1 MRSPK
6 PRLMIFLTALALAA
20 AAAAADVGPT
30 YLIRNCRLVPVAGP
44 PVAKGAIV
52 IRDGL
57 IEAVGPVEKIIV
69 PPDAEVIEAEGL
81 VAYPGLVVAHTNLF
95 IEAPPAA
102 AGDAR
107 AAGFVM
113 PGQTATPQE
122 DRFPPGPGQ
131 LVLSQLKFRKASLES
146 WHKAGVTTVLVA
158 PNRGIFQGQSV
169 LLNLNGEA
177 LEPMVLRQPLALHI
191 NFTVDR
197 RAYPSSLMGT
207 IAYLRQSFLD
217 AGYYAAHQAQFDKL
231 RRGLK
236 RPAYDPF
243 LEALVP
249 FVRDRRPVVFQ
260 TNNQEDV
267 KHALKIIAEFKLN
280 GWLSGANEA
289 WRVAPELKASK
300 VPLLVTLDLRPPT
313 GSQFVSQG
321 EELKKK
327 AEAEI
332 YPANAANLVK
342 AGVPFA
348 LTALGLAD
356 GAAFTANALA
366 AVKAGLPKDKALEA
380 LTLIA
385 ARTLGVDRELGTLEP
400 GKIANVILTKGELFE
415 EKTAVDRVFADGVMF
430 KY

>member
-6 PRLMIFLTALALAA
+6 PRLILFLTALALAA
-20 AAAAADVGPT
+20 VTAAADVGPT

-57 IEAVGPVEKIIV
+57 IEAVGPVEKVAV
-69 PPDAEVIEAEGL
+69 PPDAEIIEAEGL

-95 IEAPPAA
+95 IETPPAA
-102 AGDAR
+102 AEGRPAQ
-107 AAGFVM
+107 FVG
-113 PGQTATPQE
+113 PGQTAAPQE

-131 LVLSQLKFRKASLES
+131 LVFSQLKFSRASLES
-146 WHKAGVTTVLVA
+146 WHKAGVTTVLVV

-191 NFTVDR
+191 NFTVNR
-197 RAYPSSLMGT
+197 GTYPSSLMGT

-217 AGYYAAHQAQFDKL
+217 AGHYAAHQAQFDKL

-260 TNNQEDV
+260 SNNQEDV

-289 WRVAPELKASK
+289 WRVAAELKAAK
-300 VPLLVTLDLRPPT
+300 VPLLVTLNFLPPT
-313 GSQFVSQG
+313 GSQYVTQG

-348 LTALGLAD
+348 LTALGLTD
-356 GAAFTANALA
+356 GAAFTKNALA

-415 EKTAVDRVFADGVMF
+415 EKATVDRVFADGVMF

>member
-1 MRSPK
+1 MRSLKSRPI
-6 PRLMIFLTALALAA
+6 LILAALTLAA
-20 AAAAADVGPT
+20 ATAAADVGPT
-30 YLIRNCRLVPVAGP
+30 YAIRNCRIVPVTGP
-44 PVAKGAIV
+44 PIAKGAIV

-57 IEAVGPVEKIIV
+57 IEAVGPLEKVTV
-69 PPDAEVIEAEGL
+69 PPDAETIEAEGL

-95 IEAPPAA
+95 LEAPRPATGE
-102 AGDAR
+102 AGDPA
-107 AAGFVM
+107 FTM
-113 PGQTATPQE
+113 PGQTAEPQE

-131 LVLSQLKFRKASLES
+131 LVLAQLKFKKSTLES

-158 PNRGIFQGQSV
+158 PSRGIFQGQSV

-177 LEPMVLRQPLALHI
+177 LEPMDLRQPLALHV

-217 AGYYAAHQAQFDKL
+217 AGHYAAHQAQFDKL

-260 TNNQEDV
+260 CNNQEDI
-267 KHALKIIAEFKLN
+267 KRALKIIAEFKLN
-280 GWLSGANEA
+280 GLLSGANEA
-289 WRVAPELKASK
+289 WRVAAELKAAN
-300 VPLLVTLDLRPPT
+300 VPLLVTLNLTPPT
-313 GSQFVSQG
+313 GSRYVTQG

-332 YPANAANLVK
+332 YPANASNLAK

-348 LTALGLAD
+348 LTGLGLVEGSAL
-356 GAAFTANALA
+356 TKNALA

-380 LTLIA
+380 LTLLA
-385 ARTLGVDRELGTLEP
+385 ARALGVDRELGSLEP

-415 EKTAVDRVFADGVMF
+415 DKTTVDRVFADGVMF

>member
-1 MRSPK
+1 MRFHHQRFIPV
-6 PRLMIFLTALALAA
+6 LAILAFAA
-20 AAAAADVGPT
+20 ATAAADVGPT
-30 YLIRNCRLVPVAGP
+30 YAIRNCRIVPVAGP
-44 PVAKGAIV
+44 PIAKGIIV

-57 IEAVGPVEKIIV
+57 IEAVGPLEKV
-69 PPDAEVIEAEGL
+69 AAPPDAEVIEAEGL

-95 IEAPPAA
+95 LEVPPPAA
-102 AGDAR
+102 AEAR
-107 AAGFVM
+107 PAAF
-113 PGQTATPQE
+113 PLTGQATAPAE

-131 LVLSQLKFRKASLES
+131 LVLSQLKFKKSTFES

-158 PNRGIFQGQSV
+158 PYRGIFQGQSV

-177 LEPMVLRQPLALHI
+177 LEPMVLRQPLALHV

-197 RAYPSSLMGT
+197 RTYPSSLMGT

-217 AGYYAAHQAQFDKL
+217 AGHYAAHQAQFDKL

-260 TNNQEDV
+260 CNNQEDI
-267 KHALKIIAEFKLN
+267 KRALKIIAEFKLQ
-280 GWLSGANEA
+280 GMIAGANEA
-289 WRVAPELKASK
+289 WRVAAELKASK
-300 VPLLVTLDLRPPT
+300 VPLLVTLNLTPPT
-313 GSQFVSQG
+313 GSQYVTQG

-342 AGVPFA
+342 EGIPFA
-348 LTALGLAD
+348 LTALGLVD
-356 GAAFTANALA
+356 GAALTKNALT

-380 LTLIA
+380 LTILA
-385 ARTLGVDRELGTLEP
+385 ARALGVDRELGSLEP

-415 EKTAVDRVFADGVMF
+415 EKTTVDRVFADGVMF
-430 KY
+430 KF

>member
-1 MRSPK
+1 MRIHHH
-6 PRLMIFLTALALAA
+6 RAIFFLAVLTLAA
-20 AAAAADVGPT
+20 ATAAADVGPT
-30 YLIRNCRLVPVAGP
+30 YAIRNCRIVPVAGP
-44 PVAKGAIV
+44 PIAKGVIV
-52 IRDGL
+52 LRDGL
-57 IEAVGPVEKIIV
+57 IEAVGPPEKVAV
-69 PPDAEVIEAEGL
+69 PPDAEDIDAEGL
-81 VAYPGLVVAHTNLF
+81 VAYPGLIVGHTNLF
-95 IEAPPAA
+95 LEAPPPA
-102 AGDAR
+102 AGGAGAPAFAR
-107 AAGFVM
+107 
-113 PGQTATPQE
+113 PGQTAPPEE

-131 LVLSQLKFRKASLES
+131 IVFPQLKFKKSTFEN

-158 PNRGIFQGQSV
+158 PLRGIFQGQSV

-177 LEPMVLRQPLALHI
+177 LEPMVLRQPLALHV

-197 RAYPSSLMGT
+197 GTYPSSLMGT

-217 AGYYAAHQAQFDKL
+217 AGHYGAHQAQFDKL

-236 RPAYDPF
+236 RPAYNPF

-249 FVRDRRPVVFQ
+249 FVRDRRPVIFQ
-260 TNNQEDV
+260 CNNQEDV
-267 KHALKIIAEFKLN
+267 KRALKIIAEFKLQ
-280 GWLSGANEA
+280 GMIAGANEA
-289 WRVAPELKASK
+289 WRVATELKAAQ
-300 VPLLVTLDLRPPT
+300 VPLLVTLNLTPPA
-313 GSQFVSQG
+313 GSQFVTQG

-356 GAAFTANALA
+356 GSAFTKNALT

-380 LTLIA
+380 LTLLA
-385 ARTLGVDRELGTLEP
+385 ARILGVDRELGSLEP
-400 GKIANVILTKGELFE
+400 GKIANLVLTKGDPFE
-415 EKTAVDRVFADGVMF
+415 DKTTVDRVFADGVMF

>member
-1 MRSPK
+1 MRIHK
-6 PRLMIFLTALALAA
+6 HRLVLALAVLTLTA
-20 AAAAADVGPT
+20 ATAAADVGPT
-30 YLIRNCRLVPVAGP
+30 YIIRNCRIFPVAGP
-44 PVAKGAIV
+44 PIAKGAIV

-57 IEAVGPVEKIIV
+57 IEAVGPLEKV
-69 PPDAEVIEAEGL
+69 AAPPDAEVIEAEGL

-95 IEAPPAA
+95 IEAPQPAA
-102 AGDAR
+102 GEAR
-107 AAGFVM
+107 TAAFVM
-113 PGQTATPQE
+113 PGQTTAPQE

-131 LVLSQLKFRKASLES
+131 LVLSQLKFKKASLES

-158 PNRGIFQGQSV
+158 PTRGIFQGQSV

-177 LEPMVLRQPLALHI
+177 LEPMVLRQPLALHV
-191 NFTVDR
+191 NFTVNR
-197 RAYPSSLMGT
+197 GTYPSSLMGT

-217 AGYYAAHQAQFDKL
+217 AGYYAAHQAQFDRL

-249 FVRDRRPVVFQ
+249 FVRDRRPIVFQ
-260 TNNQEDV
+260 CNNQEDI
-267 KHALKIIAEFKLN
+267 KHALKLIAEFKLS
-280 GWLSGANEA
+280 GWLTGANEA
-289 WRVAPELKASK
+289 WRVAAELKASK

-313 GSQFVSQG
+313 GSQFVTQG

-327 AEAEI
+327 AEAEV

-356 GAAFTANALA
+356 GAAFTKNVLA

-380 LTLIA
+380 LTLLA

-400 GKIANVILTKGELFE
+400 GKIANLILTKGELFE
-415 EKTAVDRVFADGVMF
+415 EKTTMDRVFADGVMF